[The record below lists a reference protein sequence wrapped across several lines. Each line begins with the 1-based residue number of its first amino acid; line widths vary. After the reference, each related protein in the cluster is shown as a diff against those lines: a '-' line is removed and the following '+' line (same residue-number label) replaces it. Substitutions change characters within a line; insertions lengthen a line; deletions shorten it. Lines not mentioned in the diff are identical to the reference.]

1 MSFNAFILPC
11 FSVDSVAIIS
21 IFFKLKAYQGLLNDL
36 WHKVQSGFSLGCNLL
51 ETLAIVRLCHL
62 VRSQA
67 LGGFK
72 RVGQWLHASRIDAV
86 QLLHKGQDIRQ
97 IAGISRD
104 VIDLDSQSCKMGNLL
119 NSCGI
124 KRHGHPVVSRSGK
137 KSGAQR

>member
-11 FSVDSVAIIS
+11 FSVDSVAISS
-21 IFFKLKAYQGLLNDL
+21 IFFKLKAYQGLLDDL
-36 WHKVQSGFSLGCNLL
+36 RYKVQSGFSLGCNLL
-51 ETLAIVRLCHL
+51 EALTIIRLCHL
-62 VRSQA
+62 IRSQA

-72 RVGQWLHASRIDAV
+72 RVGQWLHAGRIDAV

-104 VIDLDSQSCKMGNLL
+104 VIDLDSQSCQMGNLL

>member
-21 IFFKLKAYQGLLNDL
+21 IFFKLKAYQGLLDDL
-36 WHKVQSGFSLGCNLL
+36 RHKVQSGFSLGCNLL

-72 RVGQWLHASRIDAV
+72 RVGQWLHAGRIDAV

-104 VIDLDSQSCKMGNLL
+104 VIDLDSQSCQMGNLL